1 MKKIPIFFSSDNNYV
16 PFMAVTI
23 SSLIKNA
30 SKDYIYDIIVLYTNI
45 NEEDLKILKSME
57 TDNVNI
63 IAMSMDERQ
72 KELTKGSTTNLC
84 TDYYS
89 LSIYFRI
96 FIPLMFPEYD
106 RGIYLDSD
114 MVVTGDI
121 SELFNFDLQGNPIGA
136 VVDQSVQTVPVFIDY
151 INTGLGVDVKKYI
164 NSGVLVM
171 DMKQLRELNFCNKF
185 LSVLNKYRFE
195 TVAPDQDYINV
206 LCYNKIQSIPDQWN
220 AMSSELI
227 YGIKDPKIFHFNLFG
242 KPWRY
247 NNIPFEEVFWNAAKE
262 SPYYDYIMNV
272 KKTYPDKKRKIA
284 EKYLKEMLEKA
295 AKITTAD
302 NNFASVFSTGK
313 ESRI

>member
-114 MVVTGDI
+114 MVVTGNI